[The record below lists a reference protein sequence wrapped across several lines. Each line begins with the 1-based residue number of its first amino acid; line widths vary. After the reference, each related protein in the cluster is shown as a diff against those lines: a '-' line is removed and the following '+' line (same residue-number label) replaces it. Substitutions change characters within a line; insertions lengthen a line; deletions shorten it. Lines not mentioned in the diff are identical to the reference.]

1 MKRLASLRVSPLCLG
16 GNVFGWTADRDAS
29 EQILDA
35 FVAGGGNFIDTADMY
50 SAWVPGHPGGE
61 SERVIGGWLQKRGG
75 HHGLVI
81 ATKVAKHP
89 QHRGLRPSN
98 LHICLDGSK
107 RRLGIDTIDLYYA
120 HEDDPSVPIAEWV
133 GAFSQMITE
142 GSIRHYGLS
151 NFSAE
156 RTAEVLAV
164 AEAEG
169 LAKPVA
175 LQPEYNLLHRS
186 AVERDGLAELAHQH
200 GLALVPYY
208 GLASGLLTGKYR
220 EGDPIKGAR
229 ATRIKHLATPEA
241 FAVVDELIDI
251 ADELGVEPA
260 SVALAWLA
268 ARPEVVAPI
277 ASASDPEQV
286 PPLLAAMELKLNRS
300 QISRLKR
307 ASAPFAA

>member
-16 GNVFGWTADRDAS
+16 GNVFGWTADKESS

-35 FVAGGGNFIDTADMY
+35 FVAGGGNFIDTADVY

-61 SERVIGGWLQKRGG
+61 SERIIGGWLQKRGR
-75 HHGLVI
+75 HSDLVI

-89 QHRGLRPSN
+89 THRGLRPSN
-98 LHICLDGSK
+98 LRICLDGSR
-107 RRLGIDTIDLYYA
+107 RRLGIDVIDLYYA
-120 HEDDPSVPIAEWV
+120 HEDDLAVPVAEWV
-133 GAFSQMITE
+133 GAFDAMVRE

-175 LQPEYNLLHRS
+175 LQPEYNLVHRHD
-186 AVERDGLAELAHQH
+186 VETGGLAELAATH
-200 GLALVPYY
+200 GLGLVPYF
-208 GLASGLLTGKYR
+208 GLAAGFLTGKYR
-220 EGDPIKGAR
+220 PGDQIHGAR
-229 ATRIKHLATPEA
+229 AARVKHVATAEG
-241 FAVVDELIDI
+241 FAVVEELVDI

-260 SVALAWLA
+260 TVALAWVA
-268 ARPEVVAPI
+268 GRTGVTAPI
-277 ASASDPEQV
+277 ASASTPEQV
-286 PPLLAAMELKLNRS
+286 AALLAATELKLSRT
-300 QISRLKR
+300 QTSRLKKV
-307 ASAPFAA
+307 SAPFV